1 MTRSGD
7 ADTGNVATGPH
18 PLPVHVR
25 TIRIDAAKVVAEG
38 ETERA
43 ALRIHGSLEDR
54 RPQGV
59 PDWIQHDG
67 DVIHHMEVTLTVT
80 WPDLAVSA
88 INGEMRTFPHAGVC
102 PDALPPLQG
111 LVGITVGRGFTRR
124 SPRAAVVR
132 ELLPG
137 VARGRTAP
145 PRLARRGDAPPGVT
159 QPPARRDAPGS
170 PPRERGKPNSG
181 VRPWSLTFAHRAG
194 SGAGGR
200 TPETKRRA
208 LTPEFGFRA
217 GKFLICEAGRALR
230 VTCGRPS

>member
-1 MTRSGD
+1 MTRSRG

-25 TIRIDAAKVVAEG
+25 TIRIDAAKVVVEG

-43 ALRIHGSLEDR
+43 ALRVHGSLEDR

-88 INGEMRTFPHAGVC
+88 IDGEMRTFPHAGVC

-111 LVGITVGRGFTRR
+111 LVGVTVGRGFTR
-124 SPRAAVVR
+124 AVNER
-132 ELLPG
+132 IG
-137 VARGRTAP
+137 
-145 PRLARRGDAPPGVT
+145 
-159 QPPARRDAPGS
+159 
-170 PPRERGKPNSG
+170 RERGCTHVAALILAMGPVVRQGAGAAFGFTAPGDPHGPPWFVNSCQAWREDG
-181 VRPWSLTFAHRAG
+181 PLHRAW
-194 SGAGGR
+194 
-200 TPETKRRA
+200 
-208 LTPEFGFRA
+208 RA
-217 GKFLICEAGRALR
+217 GEMH
-230 VTCGRPS
+230 RPE

>member
-7 ADTGNVATGPH
+7 ADTGNVATGLH

-88 INGEMRTFPHAGVC
+88 IDGEMRTFPHAGVC

-111 LVGITVGRGFTRR
+111 LVGVTVGRGFTR
-124 SPRAAVVR
+124 AVNER
-132 ELLPG
+132 IG
-137 VARGRTAP
+137 
-145 PRLARRGDAPPGVT
+145 
-159 QPPARRDAPGS
+159 
-170 PPRERGKPNSG
+170 RERGCTHIAALILAMGPVVRQGAGAAFGFAAPGDHHGTPWFVNSCQAWREDG
-181 VRPWSLTFAHRAG
+181 PLHRAW
-194 SGAGGR
+194 
-200 TPETKRRA
+200 
-208 LTPEFGFRA
+208 RA
-217 GKFLICEAGRALR
+217 GEMH
-230 VTCGRPS
+230 RPE